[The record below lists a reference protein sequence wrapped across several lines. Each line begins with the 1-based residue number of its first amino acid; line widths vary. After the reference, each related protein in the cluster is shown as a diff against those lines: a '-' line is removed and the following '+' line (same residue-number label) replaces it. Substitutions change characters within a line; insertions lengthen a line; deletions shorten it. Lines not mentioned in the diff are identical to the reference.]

1 MPGNTQ
7 MNWLST
13 ATALLQLLPAII
25 TAMKALE
32 EAIPGKGQGEMK
44 LAAIREILE
53 STSGQVQMLWPFIE
67 KAIGVLV
74 GLFNKTGTFA
84 K

>member
-1 MPGNTQ
+1 
-7 MNWLST
+7 MNWLTSVST
-13 ATALLQLLPAII
+13 VLQLLPSIIVAI
-25 TAMKALE
+25 KAIE

-53 STSGQVQMLWPFIE
+53 ATSGQVAVLWPLIE

-74 GLFNKTGTFA
+74 GLFNKTGVFA
-84 K
+84 KA

>member
-1 MPGNTQ
+1 

-25 TAMKALE
+25 AAIKAIE
-32 EAIPGKGQGEMK
+32 EAIPGQGQGEAK

-53 STSGQVQMLWPFIE
+53 SVSGQATTLWLFIE
-67 KAIGVLV
+67 KAIGILV
-74 GLFNKTGTFA
+74 ALFNRTGVFA

>member
-1 MPGNTQ
+1 
-7 MNWLST
+7 MNWLT
-13 ATALLQLLPAII
+13 TVTTIFQLLPSIIAAI
-25 TAMKALE
+25 KAIE
-32 EAIPGKGQGEMK
+32 EAIPGKGLGEPK

-53 STSGQVQMLWPFIE
+53 VTSNQASALWPIIE
-67 KAIGVLV
+67 KAIGILV

>member
-1 MPGNTQ
+1 MS
-7 MNWLST
+7 WLTT

-25 TAMKALE
+25 TAIRAIE
-32 EAIPGKGQGEMK
+32 EAIPGKGQGEAK

-53 STSGQVQMLWPFIE
+53 SVSGQVSSLWPFIE
-67 KAIGVLV
+67 KAISVLV
-74 GLFNKTGTFA
+74 SLFNKTGTFT

>member
-1 MPGNTQ
+1 
-7 MNWLST
+7 MNWL
-13 ATALLQLLPAII
+13 ATVTTVLQLLPAII
-25 TAMKALE
+25 TAIKAIE
-32 EAIPGKGQGEMK
+32 EAIPGQGQGEMK

-53 STSGQVQMLWPFIE
+53 AASSQAATLWPTLE

>member
-1 MPGNTQ
+1 MS
-7 MNWLST
+7 WLTT

-25 TAMKALE
+25 TAIRAIE
-32 EAIPGKGQGEMK
+32 DAIPGKGLGEMK

-53 STSGQVQMLWPFIE
+53 SASGQVSMIWPLIE

-74 GLFNKTGTFA
+74 GLFNKTGVFT
-84 K
+84 KS

>member
-1 MPGNTQ
+1 MG
-7 MNWLST
+7 WLS
-13 ATALLQLLPAII
+13 AAIALLQLLPAII

-53 STSGQVQMLWPFIE
+53 STSGQVQTLWPNIE
-67 KAIGVLV
+67 KAISVLATV
-74 GLFNKTGTFA
+74 FNKTGAFV

>member
-1 MPGNTQ
+1 

-25 TAMKALE
+25 AAIKAIE
-32 EAIPGKGQGEMK
+32 EAIPGQVQGEMK

-53 STSGQVQMLWPFIE
+53 SVSGQVTTLWPFIE

-74 GLFNKTGTFA
+74 ALFNRTGVFA

>member
-1 MPGNTQ
+1 
-7 MNWLST
+7 MNWLSN
-13 ATALLQLLPAII
+13 ASALLQLLPAII

-32 EAIPGKGQGEMK
+32 EAIPGKGQGELK

-53 STSGQVQMLWPFIE
+53 AVSGQVQVLWPYIE
-67 KAIGVLV
+67 KAISVLV
-74 GLFNKTGTFA
+74 TVFNKTGTFA